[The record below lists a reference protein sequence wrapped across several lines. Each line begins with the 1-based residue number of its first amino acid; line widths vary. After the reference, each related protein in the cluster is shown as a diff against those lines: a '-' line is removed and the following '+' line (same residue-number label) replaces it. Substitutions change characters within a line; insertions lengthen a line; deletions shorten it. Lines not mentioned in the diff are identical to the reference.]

1 MITFEKAI
9 ENILKHTQC
18 LPKTSVTLVQ
28 SLGYVLAETIKA
40 KEPIPRFNSSAVDG
54 YAVRF
59 EDIKNASYTA
69 PKLLPII
76 GEVKAGDTVIP
87 ILRKGFAIKIFTGAV
102 VPQNANALVMQ
113 EFTAEKNRTVSIF
126 RKVRKGENIR
136 RHGQEF
142 RKNQIV
148 LKRGTL
154 ITPPVVGMLATLGY
168 SSVRVTRKPC
178 VGLIITGNELRNPGV
193 KLQTGEIYDSNSFAL
208 TAALQ
213 SHGINPVTVK
223 ILKDNKRFI
232 KSALEKTIALSD
244 VVITV
249 GGVSV
254 GEYDLVKE
262 IFTEL
267 DVKKIF
273 WKVAMKPGKPNYFGT
288 LDKKLIFGLPGN
300 PVAALVSFHLL
311 VMPAIRKLMGD
322 DYKKEFY
329 LNAKITSDLK
339 KKPGRLEFVR
349 GIVSTNRFDELV
361 VTPTKGQDSHMIGGL
376 ANANCLIH
384 FPKEENFISKG
395 SIVKVELM
403 NWDGAK
409 SPPEAEAM
417 SGEQRATNNE

>member
-1 MITFEKAI
+1 MITFQEALEK
-9 ENILKHTQC
+9 ILKHTQR
-18 LPKTSVTLVQ
+18 LSATTV
-28 SLGYVLAETIKA
+28 SLGEAFGNVLAETIKA

-59 EDIKNASYTA
+59 EDIKNASDKA

-87 ILRKGFAIKIFTGAV
+87 ILPKGFAIKIFTGAA
-102 VPQNANALVMQ
+102 VPKNANAIVMQ
-113 EFTAEKNRTVSIF
+113 EFTVEKNRTVSIF
-126 RKVRKGENIR
+126 RKVRKDENVR
-136 RHGQEF
+136 RQGQEF

-148 LKRGTL
+148 ITRGTL
-154 ITPPVVGMLATLGY
+154 ITPPVVGLLASLGY
-168 SSVRVTRKPC
+168 PSVRVTRKPC

-208 TAALQ
+208 TAALH
-213 SHGINPVTVK
+213 SHGINPVIVK
-223 ILKDNKRFI
+223 IIKDNKRFI
-232 KSALEKTIALSD
+232 KSALEEAIALSD

-262 IFTEL
+262 IFTQL

-288 LDKKLIFGLPGN
+288 HDKKLIFGLPGN

-322 DYKKEFY
+322 DFKKEFW
-329 LNAKITSDLK
+329 LKAKLTSDLK

-349 GIVSTNRFDELV
+349 GVVSTNRFGELV
-361 VTPTKGQDSHMIGGL
+361 VMPTKGQDSHMLGGL

-403 NWDGAK
+403 NWSGAL
-409 SPPEAEAM
+409 SSE
-417 SGEQRATNNE
+417 R